1 MLVTLEIGKNYHLEF
16 SDENA
21 DVEDYL
27 QGLKALSTEYK
38 FVAHGMIPWG
48 HEDLDKCEKYEYYLF
63 EKNEKIVEVFI
74 SNERYMSL
82 VFYSSYSSKLTT
94 GKYSDYLEYG
104 ELDFPEFSGNN
115 DICVNVDIT
124 QI

>member
-1 MLVTLEIGKNYHLEF
+1 MVDTLQIGKKYHLEF
-16 SDENA
+16 NDEGA

-27 QGLKALSTEYK
+27 QGLKTLSTEYK

-48 HEDLDKCEKYEYYLF
+48 HEDSDKCQKYEYYLF
-63 EKNEKIVEVFI
+63 EKNEKIIEVFNT
-74 SNERYMSL
+74 NERYMSL
-82 VFYSSYSSKLTT
+82 VFYSSKLIT
-94 GKYSDYLEYG
+94 GKYSDYLDYG
-104 ELDFPEFSGNN
+104 SLDFPEFSGNS

>member
-1 MLVTLEIGKNYHLEF
+1 MLVIPLEIGKNYHLEF
-16 SDENA
+16 SDEDA

-27 QGLKALSTEYK
+27 QGLKTLSTEYK

-63 EKNEKIVEVFI
+63 EKNEKIIEVFKTD
-74 SNERYMSL
+74 EGGYRSL
-82 VFYSSYSSKLTT
+82 VFYGSKLTT

-104 ELDFPEFSGNN
+104 QLDFPEFCGNS